1 MSDTVPRNY
10 EKENINDI
18 VSVENNTNY
27 KFEISDDNKEKR
39 DNKEFI
45 LNEKS
50 ASPQRV
56 EEKDCNGGKL
66 LLHQFWNVKN
76 TNI

>member
-27 KFEISDDNKEKR
+27 TFEISDDNKEK
-39 DNKEFI
+39 EI
-45 LNEKS
+45 IKS
-50 ASPQRV
+50 SY
-56 EEKDCNGGKL
+56 
-66 LLHQFWNVKN
+66 
-76 TNI
+76 